1 MLALTS
7 SELVDSTQYLGQALD
22 QANQIISILEEENK
36 RLQTALANLSNNEVE
51 TEPVYNKDIFRY
63 NEL

>member
-22 QANQIISILEEENK
+22 QANQIISILEENK
-36 RLQTALANLSNNEVE
+36 KDFKPLLVNLSNNEVE

-63 NEL
+63 DEL

>member
-7 SELVDSTQYLGQALD
+7 SELVDSTHYLGQALD

-63 NEL
+63 DEL

>member
-7 SELVDSTQYLGQALD
+7 SELVDITQYLGQALD

-63 NEL
+63 DEL

>member
-1 MLALTS
+1 MLAQTS
-7 SELVDSTQYLGQALD
+7 SELVDSTHYLGQALD

-63 NEL
+63 DEL

>member
-63 NEL
+63 DEL

>member
-1 MLALTS
+1 MLAQTS

-36 RLQTALANLSNNEVE
+36 RLQIALANLSNNEIE

-63 NEL
+63 DEL